1 MRPEVARNLRSAAL
15 GRPAGRYEARCL
27 ALSWLQVSTGGPAPA
42 PAAAPAA
49 AAPPAPAP
57 AAVLPAPTGLPAAMG
72 LPLGVAPPLPTCLS
86 QLAEELSPADSLGA
100 GRLPPLIEQAQR
112 LAEKRVSARGVSATE
127 LKLSFGCGKQ
137 LCLGACIGQL
147 AESRHPCEVSP
158 GRSLPSPSRMC
169 RRSSCAPRRSLCAER
184 PPPAAQAQRAVF
196 GAA

>member
-1 MRPEVARNLRSAAL
+1 
-15 GRPAGRYEARCL
+15 
-27 ALSWLQVSTGGPAPA
+27 
-42 PAAAPAA
+42 
-49 AAPPAPAP
+49 
-57 AAVLPAPTGLPAAMG
+57 MG
-72 LPLGVAPPLPTCLS
+72 LPLGVAPALPTCLS

-112 LAEKRVSARGVSATE
+112 LAEKRVSGRGMGAAG

-169 RRSSCAPRRSLCAER
+169 RRSSCASRRSLCAER